1 VALSKGANRSMQLET
16 GRLNAEPQVYRV
28 TWFAPDRPVD
38 GGTVYIRPPAEE
50 AAPEVGA
57 PVLSEPKR

>member
-1 VALSKGANRSMQLET
+1 MQLET